1 MANAKKLPSGNW
13 RALASKTINGE
24 RVRKSFTAST
34 KKEAELMATK
44 WQVEVDESQDTNN
57 MTLHQAF
64 IRYIESKEHLLSPAT
79 VREYYRTADSHLK
92 SIMGIPVSKLTQ
104 EKIQIAIDIESI
116 KLSSKTVHNIHGL
129 LSATLRMFRKDF
141 NLTTQLPQAEVFE
154 PNVPTEEN
162 ISMLLQSVK
171 GTDLEKAIYL
181 AALGPMRRAEV
192 CALTSD
198 DISECTITVNKS
210 MVADKNKNWVIKS
223 PKTTAGI
230 REITYPA
237 FVIKLFEGCEGK
249 LVYYNPNSLY
259 KAFKRALKKCD
270 IPDFRFHDLRHYGA
284 SILHALNY
292 PDKYIMARGGWKT
305 KTMLDKIYKHA
316 LKEKQKEFDLIANS
330 HFEQIY
336 NK

>member
-34 KKEAELMATK
+34 KKEAEFLAAK
-44 WQVEVDESQDTNN
+44 WQMEVEESQDINN
-57 MTLHQAF
+57 ITLHDAF

-79 VREYYRTADSHLK
+79 VREYYRTANSHLE
-92 SIMGIPVSKLTQ
+92 SIMDIKISKLTQ
-104 EKIQIAIDIESI
+104 EKIQIAIDLESI

-129 LSATLRMFRKDF
+129 LSATLGMFRKDF
-141 NLTTQLPQAEVFE
+141 KLNTQLPQPKTFE

-162 ISMLLQSVK
+162 ISKLLESVK

-181 AALGPMRRAEV
+181 AALGPMRRGEV

-198 DISECTITVNKS
+198 DISGCTITVNKS
-210 MVADKNKNWVIKS
+210 MVSDKNKNWIVKS
-223 PKTTAGI
+223 PKTTAGT
-230 REITYPA
+230 REITYPK
-237 FVIKLFEGCEGK
+237 FVINLFEGCEGK

-259 KAFKRALKKCD
+259 KAFKRALKKCG
-270 IPDFRFHDLRHYGA
+270 IPDCRFHDLRHYGA
-284 SILHALNY
+284 SILHALQY